1 MLCLDHRSTDARVVE
16 VLRDKKER
24 DGDWPLKL
32 VPRLTLWFMI
42 CIALLLS
49 VRGLLRVRQQS
60 QAFDA
65 DMQRD
70 HRFIGRGLA
79 AAAGEIWRVD
89 GGKRAQHLVEV
100 AGHTAD
106 ASIELSWL
114 SERSL
119 GRSADADRDLASA
132 LRGQE
137 VQRFED
143 GHLRSYFPV
152 RAGSSVAALLVS
164 ESLVERDHHLH
175 ANVVHAVLSLA
186 FVMGCC
192 GALAMLLGKW
202 IVAQPVRLLIDK
214 ARRVAR
220 GDFSAPLVLSRGD
233 EFQSLAFEMNAM
245 CDALAHAKEEVASET
260 RARQLAL
267 EQLRH
272 ADRLSTVGKLAAG
285 VAHELGTPLSI
296 VSGHAEMIVNGE
308 VVGDKVIDSATIIDR
323 EAQRI
328 ARIVRSLLGF
338 ARRKGPEGG
347 ASDVAAVA
355 QSALALFRP
364 MAEKAHIELEL
375 EAAADCPATIDQ
387 DSLQQVTTNLLSNAI
402 QASRSSGAIRLTVTR
417 QSEKLPKEPERGPRD
432 FVRLEVIDDGPGIA
446 SDVLPHIFEP
456 FFSTKGPGDGTGL
469 GLSVVYGIVE
479 DHGGFIVVDS
489 ELGKGSRFSVF
500 LPAAGAP

>member
-1 MLCLDHRSTDARVVE
+1 M
-16 VLRDKKER
+16 
-24 DGDWPLKL
+24 KL
-32 VPRLTLWFMI
+32 VPRLTLWFMV

-60 QAFDA
+60 EAFDA

-79 AAAGEIWRVD
+79 ASAGEVWRVD
-89 GGKRAQHLVEV
+89 GGARAQHLVEV
-100 AGHTAD
+100 AGHTED

-114 SERSL
+114 SDRSL
-119 GRSADADRDLASA
+119 GRGADADRDLSSA
-132 LRGQE
+132 LRGHE
-137 VQRFED
+137 AQRFAG
-143 GHLRSYFPV
+143 GHLLSYFPV
-152 RAGSSVAALLVS
+152 HAGDSVAALLVS

-175 ANVVHAVLSLA
+175 ANVIHAVLSLA
-186 FVMGCC
+186 FVMCCC

-214 ARRVAR
+214 ARRVGR
-220 GDFSAPLVLSRGD
+220 GDFSAPLVLPRSD
-233 EFQSLAFEMNAM
+233 EFQSLALEMNAM

-308 VVGDKVIDSATIIDR
+308 VLGDKVIDSAAIIDR

-347 ASDVAAVA
+347 TCDVAAVA

-364 MAEKAHIELEL
+364 MAEKAHLLLEL
-375 EAAADCPATIDQ
+375 EATCNCRATIDQ
-387 DSLQQVTTNLLSNAI
+387 DSLQQVMTNLLSNAI
-402 QASRSSGAIRLTVTR
+402 QAMSSGGAIRLTVTTET
-417 QSEKLPKEPERGPRD
+417 EKIPKEPERDARD
-432 FVRLEVIDDGPGIA
+432 FVRLDVSDAGPGIA
-446 SDVLPHIFEP
+446 AEVLPHIFEP

-479 DHGGFIVVDS
+479 DHGGFIVGDS
-489 ELGKGSRFSVF
+489 KPGKGSRFSVF
-500 LPAAGAP
+500 LPVAGPP